1 MAGQVLGVADVSAYL
16 KQLIESDDFLSDLWV
31 EGEISDYFVSRQG
44 HIYFTLNDEGATL
57 KCVMFKGSAIRQR
70 GNTQSGDHVV
80 VHGRF
85 SIYEQQGRY
94 QLYADLIQP
103 AGLGLQALQFE
114 LLRQKL
120 EAEGLFDL
128 SRKRALPPAPK
139 VIGVVTSADGA
150 VWHDIQQVLRRRYP
164 FAHLILSPT
173 SVQGDRAPASIV
185 AALQR
190 LIEDGRSEVI
200 IVGRG
205 GGSAEDLSAFNDEH
219 VIRAAF
225 ASTVPI
231 VSAVGHETDWTLL
244 DLVAD
249 LRAPTP
255 SAAAELVAPSVANLA
270 EELLDLDRSMRD
282 MMLEATCSLRLQ
294 IDTQRRHI
302 RRFSPVEQ
310 IRRAEGTIDQLQRR
324 IIISA
329 IGEQRSLRQRTE
341 AIGQSVSVSGARS
354 LATHGTSLGVSSARL
369 SALEPHAVL
378 RRGYALIQEVRS
390 EKVIKSVSNVKLGSA
405 IRASLID
412 GAFTGTIDD
421 VVKHELVEEIG

>member
-1 MAGQVLGVADVSAYL
+1 MAGLVLGVADVSAYL

-31 EGEISDYFVSRQG
+31 EGEISDYFVSKQG
-44 HIYFTLNDEGATL
+44 HIYFTLNDDGATL
-57 KCVMFKGSAIRQR
+57 RCVMFKGSAIRKR
-70 GNTQSGDHVV
+70 GKTQSGDHVV

-120 EAEGLFDL
+120 EGEGFFDV
-128 SRKRALPPAPK
+128 SRKRALPAAPN

-173 SVQGDRAPASIV
+173 SVQGERAPASIV
-185 AALQR
+185 AALRR
-190 LIEDGRSEVI
+190 LLEDGRAEVI

-205 GGSAEDLSAFNDEH
+205 GGSAEDLAAFNDEQ
-219 VIRAAF
+219 VVRAAF

-270 EELLDLDRSMRD
+270 EELLELDRSMHD
-282 MMLEATCSLRLQ
+282 LMLEATYTFRLQ
-294 IDTQRRHI
+294 LETQRRHI

-310 IRRAEGTIDQLQRR
+310 IRRAEGIIDQLQRR

-329 IGEQRSLRQRTE
+329 VGEQRALRQRTD
-341 AIGQSVSVSGARS
+341 AIGRSVAVAGARTLAGHTAS
-354 LATHGTSLGVSSARL
+354 LDVKSARL
-369 SALEPHAVL
+369 SALEPKAVL
-378 RRGYALIQEVRS
+378 SRGYALIQHVATGKVVRS
-390 EKVIKSVSNVKLGSA
+390 IADVSLGSA
-405 IRASLID
+405 IHASLID
-412 GAFTGTIDD
+412 GAFSGTIDEVTEHD
-421 VVKHELVEEIG
+421 VVEEIG

>member
-44 HIYFTLNDEGATL
+44 HIYFTLNDERATL
-57 KCVMFKGSAIRQR
+57 RCVMFKGSAVRQR
-70 GNTQSGDHVV
+70 SNAQSGDQVV

-120 EAEGLFDL
+120 EGEGLFDD
-128 SRKRALPPAPK
+128 SRKRSLPPAPK
-139 VIGVVTSADGA
+139 VIGVVTSAEGA

-164 FAHLILSPT
+164 FTHLILSP
-173 SVQGDRAPASIV
+173 SAVQGERAPASIV

-190 LIEDGRSEVI
+190 LIDDGRSEVI

-205 GGSAEDLSAFNDEH
+205 GGSAEDLSAFNDER
-219 VIRAAF
+219 VVRAAF
-225 ASTVPI
+225 ASPTPI

-270 EELLDLDRSMRD
+270 EELIELDRSMRD
-282 MMLEATCSLRLQ
+282 IMLETTLSLRLLV
-294 IDTQRRHI
+294 DTQQRHI
-302 RRFSPVEQ
+302 RRFTPVEQ
-310 IRRAEGTIDQLQRR
+310 IRRAESSIDQIQRR

-329 IGEQRSLRQRTE
+329 IGEQRTLRQRTE
-341 AIGQSVSVSGARS
+341 TASRSVAIAGARS
-354 LATHGTSLGVSSARL
+354 LANLGASLEVRSAGL
-369 SALEPHAVL
+369 AALEPGAVL
-378 RRGYALIQEVRS
+378 HRGYALIQDVASGSVIRS
-390 EKVIKSVSNVKLGSA
+390 IDELSAGSE
-405 IRASLID
+405 IRTSLID
-412 GAFTGTIDD
+412 GVFTGKVDQLFKRKLAED
-421 VVKHELVEEIG
+421 IG